1 MNKSR
6 IAYLQLHIAVL
17 LYGLTAI
24 LGDLISISAVSLV
37 WWRVLITSCSL
48 LFFVGFGKKIIRL
61 PPKTILCLLG
71 IGVIVALHW
80 MTFYGSIKLANASVA
95 LAAMAT
101 TSLYTSIIEPII
113 TGKKFQWLEF
123 GLGLLIIPP
132 MLMIAS
138 NLDLSLMQGLYVGLL
153 SAFLAALF
161 ATLNKKMVDAAD
173 AYEVSFLEMSSACL
187 FITILLPF
195 IIRKDVSFMPVGM
208 DWVYLIIL
216 ALGCTTIAFVI
227 CMKALKHVSAFDANL
242 VINLEP
248 VYGILLAIIILKE
261 HKEMTPTFYLGMVLK
276 VPSDDVHGYQ
286 TKNNTRDRHLYW
298 LWHSMS
304 QRGAYSRWND
314 IHNRER

>member
-1 MNKSR
+1 MNKVR
-6 IAYLQLHIAVL
+6 FAYLQLHLAVL

-37 WWRVLITSCSL
+37 WWRVLITSLSL
-48 LFFVGFGKKIIRL
+48 LFFVQFGKSILRL
-61 PPKTILCLLG
+61 PRKTIISFIG
-71 IGVIVALHW
+71 IGIIVALHW
-80 MTFYGSIKLANASVA
+80 ITFYGSIKLANASVA

-113 TGKKFQWLEF
+113 TGKKFQWLELV
-123 GLGLLIIPP
+123 LGLLIIPP

-138 NLDLSLMQGLYVGLL
+138 KLDLSFLTGLYVGLL

-173 AYEVSFLEMSSACL
+173 AYQVSFLEMSSACL

-195 IIRKDVSFMPVGM
+195 LNGADLSFMPIGK
-208 DWVYLIIL
+208 DWIYLGIL
-216 ALGCTTIAFVI
+216 SLCCTTLAFVI

-261 HKEMTPTFYLGMVLK
+261 HKEMSTTFYIGMVLIMLIVLIHPILK
-276 VPSDDVHGYQ
+276 KLQNKNKAVHV
-286 TKNNTRDRHLYW
+286 
-298 LWHSMS
+298 
-304 QRGAYSRWND
+304 
-314 IHNRER
+314 

>member
-1 MNKSR
+1 MNKTR
-6 IAYLQLHIAVL
+6 IAYLQLHFAVL

-37 WWRVLITSCSL
+37 WWRVLITSFSL
-48 LFFVGFGKKIIRL
+48 LFFVGFGKKLMSL
-61 PPKTILCLLG
+61 PRKTVVTFLG

-101 TSLYTSIIEPII
+101 TSLYTSIIEPLI

-153 SAFLAALF
+153 SAFLASLF

-173 AYEVSFLEMSSACL
+173 AYQVSFLEMFSACI

-195 IIRKDVSFMPVGM
+195 IMRGDISFMPRGM
-208 DWVYLIIL
+208 DWAYLLVL
-216 ALGCTTIAFVI
+216 ALGCTTVAFVI
-227 CMKALKHVSAFDANL
+227 SMKALKHVSAFDANL

-261 HKEMTPTFYLGMVLK
+261 HKEMTPTFYLGMVLIMMI
-276 VPSDDVHGYQ
+276 V
-286 TKNNTRDRHLYW
+286 L
-298 LWHSMS
+298 
-304 QRGAYSRWND
+304 
-314 IHNRER
+314 IHPFLKKKQNAVTHV